1 MEDLREDLR
10 GQIENMEEFI
20 AERGL
25 WPAFETWLSLPPVK
39 IQSPAEAMRE
49 EIPPAEAQRRVVQVM
64 RPIDEICSGG
74 KLINFADLIRK
85 RKQQTNYDQILLI
98 WRGRAFRPAARGV
111 SASGF

>member
-49 EIPPAEAQRRVVQVM
+49 AIREANECKIPPAEAQRRVVQVM

-85 RKQQTNYDQILLI
+85 RKQQTNYD
-98 WRGRAFRPAARGV
+98 
-111 SASGF
+111 